1 VSEDVD
7 AADADK
13 GWPLLDGKELVVL
26 RSLLPM
32 SDGDDREVDDDDDDG
47 EQHPAVVRG
56 SPSGLEP

>member
-13 GWPLLDGKELVVL
+13 GRPLDGKEFVLL

-32 SDGDDREVDDDDDDG
+32 SDGDDREVDDDDG

>member
-1 VSEDVD
+1 MSEDVD

-13 GWPLLDGKELVVL
+13 GWPLDGKELVVL

-32 SDGDDREVDDDDDDG
+32 SGGDDDG
-47 EQHPAVVRG
+47 EQHPAVVSG

>member
-7 AADADK
+7 AADADRER
-13 GWPLLDGKELVVL
+13 PLLDGGMKFVVL

-32 SDGDDREVDDDDDDG
+32 SAGGDDDG
-47 EQHPAVVRG
+47 EQHPAVVSG

>member
-1 VSEDVD
+1 MSEDVD

-13 GWPLLDGKELVVL
+13 GWPLLDGKEFVLL

-32 SDGDDREVDDDDDDG
+32 SDGDDREVDDDDG
-47 EQHPAVVRG
+47 EQHPAVVSG